1 MTRALR
7 DRLLSIGA
15 EPGDTADERFRKRL
29 LVGVA
34 LVILPFGFV
43 WGCLYWAVGE
53 RAVALTPWLYVLGSA
68 ISLVVFA
75 RTRNFAFL
83 RTAQQVLILVLPALG
98 TIMLGGLDESS
109 SVILWSLFAPL
120 GAVAFD
126 RPGRAWPWFAAF
138 VATALLALA
147 LSEVVRPDGADLPVA
162 FVRTFDVLNIVVVSS
177 VAMFLLVTFA
187 RGREAAQAR
196 VEALLLNVLPAEV
209 AERLQSDPHAIA
221 DHFDEASILF
231 ADVVDFTPL
240 ASRLDAREVV
250 GLLDRLFTSFDELV
264 DRYDV
269 EKIKTIGD
277 CYMVAAGVPRPRPD
291 HAHALAAL
299 AFEMRECAKRCL
311 PDRDGK
317 DLRLRIGISS
327 GPVVAGVI
335 GRRRFLYDLWGDT
348 VNMASRM
355 ESHGAPDEIQ
365 ITRSTWELVRDD
377 FVTEPI
383 GLVDVKGKGQIETWR
398 LVAPAGVEL
407 GGLEPPTSWVRSR
420 RSPS

>member
-1 MTRALR
+1 VTAPLHERI
-7 DRLLSIGA
+7 LSIGA
-15 EPGDTADERFRKRL
+15 DPDDTADQRFRRRL

-34 LVILPFGFV
+34 LVILPIALIWGF
-43 WGCLYWAVGE
+43 LYWLIGE
-53 RAVALTPWLYVLGSA
+53 HAVALTPWGYATGSA

-83 RTAQQVLILVLPALG
+83 RTAQQALILVAPALG
-98 TIMLGGLDESS
+98 TIMLGGLREASG
-109 SVILWSLFAPL
+109 VVLWSLFAPL

-126 RPGRAWPWFAAF
+126 RPNRAWPWFAAF
-138 VATALLALA
+138 VVTILLTLG
-147 LSEVVRPDGADLPVA
+147 LSEVVRPDGADLPAA
-162 FVRTFDVLNIVVVSS
+162 FVLTFDVLNIVVVSA
-177 VAMFLLVTFA
+177 VALLLLVTFA
-187 RGREAAQAR
+187 QGRDTAQAR
-196 VEALLLNVLPAEV
+196 VESLLVNVLPAEI
-209 AERLQSDPHAIA
+209 AQRLQSDPNSIA

-240 ASRLDAREVV
+240 SSRLEAREVV

-277 CYMVAAGVPRPRPD
+277 CYMVAAGVPTERPD
-291 HAHALAAL
+291 HAHALAGLAL
-299 AFEMRECAKRCL
+299 EMRERAKSFL
-311 PDRDGK
+311 RDGAGH

-355 ESHGAPDEIQ
+355 ESHGRPDTIQ
-365 ITRSTWELVRDD
+365 ITRSTYELLRDD
-377 FVTEPI
+377 FVIEPI
-383 GLVDVKGKGQIETWR
+383 GLVDVKGKGMVETWR
-398 LVAPAGVEL
+398 LVGPGESFAGESAVASGGRAPHGA
-407 GGLEPPTSWVRSR
+407 
-420 RSPS
+420 